1 MSVVLNETKQ
11 AEYIIEKGEVGTKPT
26 STLFL
31 LGKYYRQKENLDK
44 EQTVEKLNEFMMKNY
59 KNYNS
64 VLWEDS
70 IEDISKKANKYP
82 LREIDTIS
90 ITQSELDKIAE
101 LHNIKYEKLLF
112 TMLCYAKL
120 YNTISE
126 NNNGWVNTDIQEL
139 YRVSRVTV
147 KYRKDK
153 FLFLNDIE
161 KTGFISFSNK
171 NDNLNLKI
179 NFFDMDGESVLEIND
194 FRELGYEY
202 LNYIG
207 EGNFVR
213 CSECNRLIRK
223 NNNRQKYCKDCY
235 KHINSKMANER
246 QKESRKIFFRK
257 LSKPLIL
264 LGFRCLCPFFLLC
277 IEIYQ

>member
-1 MSVVLNETKQ
+1 MPVVLNETKQ

-44 EQTVEKLNEFMMKNY
+44 DQTVNKLNEFMAKNY

-64 VLWEDS
+64 ALWEEG
-70 IEDISKKANKYP
+70 IEDIAKKANKYP
-82 LREIDTIS
+82 LREIDSIG

-101 LHNIKYEKLLF
+101 LHNTKYEKLLF

-126 NNNGWVNTDIQEL
+126 NNNGWINTDIQEI
-139 YRVSRVTV
+139 YRVARVTV

-161 KTGFISFSNK
+161 GTGLISFSNK
-171 NDNLNLKI
+171 NDNLNLKV
-179 NFFDMDGESVLEIND
+179 NFFDMDGETVLEISD

-207 EGNFVR
+207 DGNFIR
-213 CSECNRLIRK
+213 CSECKRLVRK
-223 NNNRQKYCKDCY
+223 KSKKDFSTKYCKECATIIQNQQ
-235 KHINSKMANER
+235 KHEWDNKN
-246 QKESRKIFFRK
+246 RKIRK
-257 LSKPLIL
+257 S
-264 LGFRCLCPFFLLC
+264 
-277 IEIYQ
+277 

>member
-1 MSVVLNETKQ
+1 MPVVLNEKKQ
-11 AEYIIEKGEVGTKPT
+11 AEYIIEKGEVGNKPT

-31 LGKYYRQKENLDK
+31 LAKYYRQKENLNK
-44 EQTVEKLNEFMMKNY
+44 EQTFNKLNEFMEKNY

-64 VLWEDS
+64 ATWEDI

-82 LREIDTIS
+82 LREIDYIEITKSEIDTIRNVC
-90 ITQSELDKIAE
+90 
-101 LHNIKYEKLLF
+101 NIKYEKLLF

-120 YNTISE
+120 YNKISDK
-126 NNNGWVNTDIQEL
+126 NNGWVNTDIQEL
-139 YRVSRVTV
+139 YRVARVTV

-161 KTGFISFSNK
+161 RTGLISFSNK

-179 NFFDMDGESVLEIND
+179 NFIDMESESALEISD

-207 EGNFVR
+207 EGNFIR

-223 NNNRQKYCKDCY
+223 TGKRDKYCSECKKEKQLEWDLKY
-235 KHINSKMANER
+235 KK
-246 QKESRKIFFRK
+246 KIRN
-257 LSKPLIL
+257 
-264 LGFRCLCPFFLLC
+264 
-277 IEIYQ
+277 

>member
-1 MSVVLNETKQ
+1 MPIVLNETKQ
-11 AEYIIEKGEVGTKPT
+11 AEYIIKKGEVGTKPT

-44 EQTVEKLNEFMMKNY
+44 EQTVNKLNEFMVANY
-59 KNYNS
+59 KNYNPA
-64 VLWEDS
+64 LWEEA

-82 LREIDTIS
+82 LREIDSIG
-90 ITQSELDKIAE
+90 ITQSELDKLAE

-126 NNNGWVNTDIQEL
+126 NNNGWVNADIQEL
-139 YRVSRVTV
+139 YRVARVTV

-161 KTGFISFSNK
+161 KTGLISFSNK
-171 NDNLNLKI
+171 NDNLNLKV
-179 NFFDMDGESVLEIND
+179 NFFDMDGESVLDISD

-207 EGNFVR
+207 DGKFIKCKCCDKLFRTNSNNKTH
-213 CSECNRLIRK
+213 CNEC
-223 NNNRQKYCKDCY
+223 
-235 KHINSKMANER
+235 
-246 QKESRKIFFRK
+246 QKEITREKTRIRVSNYRNKM
-257 LSKPLIL
+257 
-264 LGFRCLCPFFLLC
+264 
-277 IEIYQ
+277 

>member
-1 MSVVLNETKQ
+1 MPVVLNETKQ
-11 AEYIIEKGEVGTKPT
+11 AEYMIEKGEVGTKPT

-44 EQTVEKLNEFMMKNY
+44 EQTVNKLNEFMLTNY
-59 KNYNS
+59 KNYNPA
-64 VLWEDS
+64 LWEEA
-70 IEDISKKANKYP
+70 IEDIAKKANKYP
-82 LREIDTIS
+82 LREIDSIE

-101 LHNIKYEKLLF
+101 LHNVKYEKLLF

-139 YRVSRVTV
+139 YRAARVTV

-161 KTGFISFSNK
+161 RTGLISFSNK
-171 NDNLNLKI
+171 NDNLNLKV
-179 NFFDMDGESVLEIND
+179 NFFNMDGESVLQISD

-207 EGNFVR
+207 DGNFVR
-213 CSECNRLIRK
+213 CSECNILVRK
-223 NNNRQKYCKDCY
+223 KSEKDFSTRYCKDC
-235 KHINSKMANER
+235 KHQKDIEKYSKYNNKR
-246 QKESRKIFFRK
+246 NLPPS
-257 LSKPLIL
+257 
-264 LGFRCLCPFFLLC
+264 
-277 IEIYQ
+277 

>member
-1 MSVVLNETKQ
+1 MSVILNETKQ

-44 EQTVEKLNEFMMKNY
+44 EQTVNKLNEFMVANY
-59 KNYNS
+59 KNYNPA
-64 VLWEDS
+64 LWEDI
-70 IEDISKKANKYP
+70 IEDIAKKANKYT
-82 LREIDTIS
+82 LREIDSIG
-90 ITQSELDKIAE
+90 ITQSELDKIVE
-101 LHNIKYEKLLF
+101 LYNIKYEKLLF

-126 NNNGWVNTDIQEL
+126 NNNGWVNADIQEL
-139 YRVSRVTV
+139 YRVARVTV

-161 KTGFISFSNK
+161 RTGLISFSNK
-171 NDNLNLKI
+171 NDNLNLKV
-179 NFFDMDGESVLEIND
+179 NFFDMDGESVLEISD

-207 EGNFVR
+207 DSKFIR
-213 CSECNRLIRK
+213 CSECNRLVRK
-223 NNNRQKYCKDCY
+223 KTNNQLYCTECAKN
-235 KHINSKMANER
+235 INIIK
-246 QKESRKIFFRK
+246 QKERDKNKKS
-257 LSKPLIL
+257 
-264 LGFRCLCPFFLLC
+264 
-277 IEIYQ
+277 

>member
-11 AEYIIEKGEVGTKPT
+11 AEYIIKKGEVGTKPT

-44 EQTVEKLNEFMMKNY
+44 EQTANKLNEFMVTNY

-64 VLWEDS
+64 ALWEEV

-82 LREIDTIS
+82 LREIDSIG

-101 LHNIKYEKLLF
+101 LHNVKYEKLLF

-161 KTGFISFSNK
+161 KTGLISFSNK

-179 NFFDMDGESVLEIND
+179 NFFDMDCKSVLDIND

-207 EGNFVR
+207 EGKFIR
-213 CSECNRLIRK
+213 CTECNRLIRK
-223 NNNRQKYCKDCY
+223 TGNRQKYCNECY
-235 KHINSKMANER
+235 KKINSEMTNNR
-246 QKESRKIFFRK
+246 QKENRKSFF
-257 LSKPLIL
+257 
-264 LGFRCLCPFFLLC
+264 
-277 IEIYQ
+277 